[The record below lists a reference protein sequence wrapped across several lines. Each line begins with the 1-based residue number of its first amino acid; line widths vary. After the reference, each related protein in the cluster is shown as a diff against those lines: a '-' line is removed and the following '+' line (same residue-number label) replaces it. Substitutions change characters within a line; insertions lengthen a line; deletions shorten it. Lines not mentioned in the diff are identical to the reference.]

1 MVTTALLAP
10 LRLVDRVYGPDR
22 LKRIEAMT
30 GRSPLHIEPAEV
42 RARLDELAGVEMI
55 LSTWGMPRLEA
66 ADLDRLPRLR
76 AVLYA
81 AGSAQPFAGPLLERG
96 VAVSSA
102 WRANAVPVARTVL
115 AQTLLA
121 LKGYFRNVREYRADP
136 AIWQQAFMGPGSC
149 GETVALLGAGAVG
162 CAVLDLLRPMG
173 LRLFVFDPFLTT
185 EKAASLGVEKVTVA
199 EAFAQGFVVSNHLA
213 DKDEVAGLI
222 DARLLRSMRPGACF
236 INTGRGRTV
245 NETDLAAVMAERTDL
260 TALLDVTH
268 PEPMPPGSPLW
279 RLPNVQVSTH
289 LAGAIQGEVGLLGER
304 MLDELGRL
312 LRGEPL
318 QDAVTLAMLP
328 VLA

>member
-10 LRLVDRVYGPDR
+10 RRLVDRVYGPER
-22 LKRIEAMT
+22 MARIEAMT
-30 GRSPLHIEPAEV
+30 GVPALHMEPVEV
-42 RARLDELAGVEMI
+42 RDRLVELVGVEVI

-81 AGSAQPFAGPLLERG
+81 AGSVHPFAGPLLERG
-96 VAVSSA
+96 IAISSA
-102 WRANAVPVARTVL
+102 WRANATPVARTVL

-121 LKGYFRNVREYRADP
+121 LKGYFCNVREYRADP

-162 CAVLDLLRPMG
+162 CAVLDLLRPLG
-173 LRLFVFDPFLTT
+173 LRLLVFDPFLTA
-185 EKAASLGVEKVTVA
+185 ERAASLGVEKVTVE
-199 EAFAQGFVVSNHLA
+199 EAFAQGFGVSNHLA

-222 DARLLRSMRPGACF
+222 GGRLLRSMRPGACF

-245 NETDLAAVMAERTDL
+245 NEADLAAVMAERPDL

-289 LAGAIQGEVGLLGER
+289 LAGAIQCEVGVLGER

-318 QDAVTLAMLP
+318 QDAVTPAMLP
-328 VLA
+328 GLA

>member
-1 MVTTALLAP
+1 MLTTALLAP
-10 LRLVDRVYGPDR
+10 RRLVDRVYGPGR
-22 LKRIEAMT
+22 LKRIEEMT
-30 GRSPLHIEPAEV
+30 GLPPLHVEPAEV
-42 RARLDELAGVEMI
+42 RDRLGELAGVEVI

-81 AGSAQPFAGPLLERG
+81 AGSVHPFAAPLLERG

-102 WRANAVPVARTVL
+102 WRANAAPVARTVL
-115 AQTLLA
+115 AQSLLA

-136 AIWQQAFMGPGSC
+136 AVWQQAFMGPGSC
-149 GETVALLGAGAVG
+149 GEAVALLGAGAVG
-162 CAVLDLLRPMG
+162 CAVIDLLRPLG
-173 LRLFVFDPFLTT
+173 LRLLVFDPFLTA
-185 EKAASLGVEKVTVA
+185 ERAASLGVEKVAVE

-222 DARLLRSMRPGACF
+222 DARLLRSLRPGACF

-245 NETDLAAVMAERTDL
+245 NEGDLAAVMAERPDL

-279 RLPNVQVSTH
+279 GLPNVQVSTH
-289 LAGAIQGEVGLLGER
+289 LAGAIQGEVGLLGDR
-304 MLDELGRL
+304 MLDELGRI

-318 QDAVTLAMLP
+318 LDAVTAAMLP
-328 VLA
+328 GLA